1 MHPPYAQVTSSPAG
15 FRNLLLCLP
24 AVGGFVKGY
33 LVFFLY
39 PSYPGK
45 FHNDFGVF
53 IGWAENY
60 PSSDSVLMLGFR
72 LAKPAVNYE
81 KPSNPRSASS
91 GGGEKE
97 MKGFNP
103 LHYVLIKSD
112 FLISHG

>member
-1 MHPPYAQVTSSPAG
+1 MHPHYAQVTSSPTA

-24 AVGGFVKGY
+24 VVGGFVKGY
-33 LVFFLY
+33 HLFFLH

-45 FHNDFGVF
+45 FHNDVGVF

-72 LAKPAVNYE
+72 LAEPAVNYE
-81 KPSNPRSASS
+81 KPSNLRSASS

-97 MKGFNP
+97 MKGFSALP
-103 LHYVLIKSD
+103 YVLIKSD
-112 FLISHG
+112 FLIAHG